1 MQYMFFAD
9 PVRSPPRVPC
19 RPPSLQSGPVH
30 AVASAFS
37 HPPASRDTH
46 LAPHH
51 TRPPFDSR
59 QGANNSLSDANKLL
73 IRCAWAGT
81 PAFDDDAMAY
91 SGDWP
96 NSTES
101 CPSPPSPPTQ
111 PPSLPPPPWNVVALA
126 PFVPTDDPTVG
137 ILPSTNEVFFK
148 PAGSS
153 FEITVVAPHTGKFQA
168 TLEGQAGS
176 YVFGGGDGLCTQ
188 TNIASRGST
197 NSFKLCTTSANRV
210 CNVYSF
216 GHLDAPYPTQQFDL
230 VSGVNTLSFERRESC
245 ALASQLVWTE

>member
-1 MQYMFFAD
+1 
-9 PVRSPPRVPC
+9 
-19 RPPSLQSGPVH
+19 
-30 AVASAFS
+30 
-37 HPPASRDTH
+37 
-46 LAPHH
+46 
-51 TRPPFDSR
+51 
-59 QGANNSLSDANKLL
+59 LSDANKLL

-111 PPSLPPPPWNVVALA
+111 PPSPPPPPWNVVALA

-197 NSFKLCTTSANRV
+197 NSFKLCTTSPNRV

-230 VSGVNTLSFERRESC
+230 VAGVNTLSFERRESC
-245 ALASQLVWTE
+245 ALASQLVWAE